1 MRSLFL
7 CFYKTV
13 PRSYFGSDYTDYIDF
28 KLQKVKNLDYCNSI
42 NLWHYCFLDQKRSSE
57 FRLILKLFFMADYK
71 PSVGIKSWAEED
83 RPREKLLDKGRHML
97 TEAELIA
104 ILIGS
109 GSKDETAV
117 ELSKR
122 ILLSVDNNL
131 NNLGKLTV
139 QELNQ
144 FKGIGDAKAISIIAA
159 LELGRRRKE
168 TETVKREKIITSKD
182 AFEIMKPLMMDLPH
196 EEFWLIMLNRAN
208 LVIKKELI
216 SRGGVS
222 GTVVD
227 TKIIFKTAI
236 GNHASSIIICHNHPS
251 GNLKPSDADL
261 KITKNIK
268 EAGKIMEIPLL
279 DHLIIT
285 DNGFYSFADEGLF

>member
-1 MRSLFL
+1 
-7 CFYKTV
+7 
-13 PRSYFGSDYTDYIDF
+13 
-28 KLQKVKNLDYCNSI
+28 
-42 NLWHYCFLDQKRSSE
+42 
-57 FRLILKLFFMADYK
+57 MADYK

-182 AFEIMKPLMMDLPH
+182 AFEIMKPSMMDLPH

-251 GNLKPSDADL
+251 GNLKPSDADI